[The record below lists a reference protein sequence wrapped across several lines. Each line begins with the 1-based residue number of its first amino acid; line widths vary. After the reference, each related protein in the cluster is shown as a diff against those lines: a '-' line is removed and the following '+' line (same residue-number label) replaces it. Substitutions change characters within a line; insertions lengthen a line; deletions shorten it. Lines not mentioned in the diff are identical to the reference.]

1 MKDDVMFGINWSP
14 VAEASGQKFV
24 PLIQK
29 HAYCAYHN
37 VGNGTFWHR
46 KERIKAMWP
55 QYQWHRWGERRLRAA
70 CDYKWLLWLGPAGSA
85 KSTDA
90 AVFGLEYW
98 MEAPDRTA
106 VIVCS
111 TTVKMLR
118 MRIWSQVA
126 HYHQLLPKN
135 LGSVGD
141 LMDSVTRV
149 RWKPG
154 DDKNGI
160 FGMAV
165 EEGSIEEVINN
176 LIGVHTERVM
186 LILDEMQGIREAIM
200 RATSNMVAN
209 PVFSMIGMGNPDS
222 LTNPLCKEGE
232 PIDGWDSVVRG
243 ETPEWHNHGGPTKG
257 HGLTQFFDGRKS
269 PADDS
274 PEERKRLHWLS
285 NRDWYESIL
294 KGAHGNQND
303 PRVWQMAIGWPPPM
317 GLESTLLDDAIVVT
331 FKCKKKSVWI
341 QGFRQCAALDAA
353 FGGGDKAKLTFLK
366 YGETENEDGKLRW
379 VIESG
384 EVLVVPIDAESKR
397 PIHYQIM
404 DFCRVNCEKR
414 GIRPRDF
421 ALDSSGEGGGLK
433 AIFDKE
439 WGIVNGIEAG
449 GSASERILDETGKTA
464 KEAYDTRASELLF
477 NVREFALA
485 DGLRGMSEE
494 AVYQACNRRTFY
506 RNGKWCSEPKSGSK
520 GRTDERGRPV
530 RGYKQRMGH
539 SPDDLDSLAVG
550 VEFCYQQGAVPA
562 VIGEAVEREL
572 KERPRGDEYSSENY
586 LKGYSFA

>member
-1 MKDDVMFGINWSP
+1 MKDQIEFGIDWNK
-14 VAEASGQKFV
+14 VSGGKFV

-29 HAYCAYHN
+29 HQFCSYHN

-46 KERIKAMWP
+46 KERIKSMWP
-55 QYQWHRWGERRLRAA
+55 NYQWHRWNERRLKAQ
-70 CDYKWLLWLGPAGSA
+70 CDYQWLLWFGPAGSA

-98 MEAPDRTA
+98 LQAPDRTA

-135 LGSVGD
+135 LGPVGD
-141 LMDSVTRV
+141 LMDSVTRI
-149 RWKPG
+149 RWKAG

-165 EEGSIEEVINN
+165 EEGSVEEVVNN
-176 LIGVHTERVM
+176 LIGVHTERVL

-232 PIDGWDSVVRG
+232 PIEGWDSVTRG
-243 ETPEWHNHGGPTKG
+243 ETEEWENHGGPTKG

-274 PEERKRLHWLS
+274 PEERRRLHWLS
-285 NRDWYESIL
+285 NRDWYEAIL
-294 KGAHGNQND
+294 KGAHGNAND
-303 PRVWQMAIGWPPPM
+303 PRVWQFGIGWPPPM

-331 FKCKKKSVWI
+331 FKCRKKAIWT
-341 QGFRQCAALDAA
+341 QGFRQCAALDPA
-353 FGGGDKAKLTFLK
+353 FGGGNKAKLTFIK
-366 YGETENEDGKLRW
+366 YGETENE
-379 VIESG
+379 
-384 EVLVVPIDAESKR
+384 
-397 PIHYQIM
+397 
-404 DFCRVNCEKR
+404 
-414 GIRPRDF
+414 
-421 ALDSSGEGGGLK
+421 GEGGGLK

-439 WGIVNGIEAG
+439 WGVVTGIESG
-449 GSASERILDETGKTA
+449 GVPSERVIDDTGKTA
-464 KEAYDTRASELLF
+464 KEAYDTRASELCF
-477 NVREFALA
+477 SVREFALA
-485 DGLRGMSEE
+485 DGIRGMSDSMTF
-494 AVYQACNRRTFY
+494 QACNRRTFY
-506 RNGKWCSEPKSGSK
+506 RNGKWCAEPKSGSK

-539 SPDDLDSLAVG
+539 SPDDFDSGAVG
-550 VEFCYQQGAVPA
+550 VEFCYQQGV
-562 VIGEAVEREL
+562 
-572 KERPRGDEYSSENY
+572 
-586 LKGYSFA
+586 